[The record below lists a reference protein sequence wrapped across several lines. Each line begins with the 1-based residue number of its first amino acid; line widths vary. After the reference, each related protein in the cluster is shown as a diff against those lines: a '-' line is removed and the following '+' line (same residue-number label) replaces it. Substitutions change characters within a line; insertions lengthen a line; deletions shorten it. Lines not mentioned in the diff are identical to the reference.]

1 MGIQKMKKSYT
12 LLISI
17 VLITIFS
24 FLAIS
29 ILETKALRSSNL
41 SNQYLY
47 IQGKNNLDFFK
58 SYIKTID
65 LEDISNLEIKDELFN
80 INAKIQQKDSS
91 FIIDIFVKA
100 KDSDISL
107 YEQITKAQLTKE

>member
-1 MGIQKMKKSYT
+1 MKKSYT

-47 IQGKNNLDFFK
+47 IQGKNHLDFFK
-58 SYIKTID
+58 KYIID
-65 LEDISNLEIKDELFN
+65 SDLKDITQLEIKDDFFDIYAE
-80 INAKIQQKDSS
+80 IEKKDSI
-91 FIIDIFVKA
+91 FVIDIFVKA
-100 KDSDISL
+100 KDYDISL
-107 YEQITKAQLTKE
+107 YEQVTKN

>member
-1 MGIQKMKKSYT
+1 MKKSYI
-12 LLISI
+12 LLITI

-47 IQGKNNLDFFK
+47 IQGKNHLDFFK
-58 SYIKTID
+58 EYIINLD
-65 LEDISNLEIKDELFN
+65 LNDITHIEIKDDLFK
-80 INAKIQQKDSS
+80 IYAKIEKTEAI
-91 FIIDIFVKA
+91 FIVNIFVKA
-100 KDSDISL
+100 KDYDISL
-107 YEQITKAQLTKE
+107 YERIIKPL

>member
-47 IQGKNNLDFFK
+47 IQGKNHLDFFK

-65 LEDISNLEIKDELFN
+65 LEDISNLEIKDDFFD
-80 INAKIQQKDSS
+80 IYAKIEKNNSIS
-91 FIIDIFVKA
+91 TIHIFVKA
-100 KDSDISL
+100 KDYDVSL
-107 YEQITKAQLTKE
+107 YEKVVKE

>member
-47 IQGKNNLDFFK
+47 IQGKNHLDFFK

-65 LEDISNLEIKDELFN
+65 LEDISNLEIKDDFFD
-80 INAKIQQKDSS
+80 IYAKIEKKDSI
-91 FIIDIFVKA
+91 FTIDIFVKA
-100 KDSDISL
+100 KDYDISL
-107 YEQITKAQLTKE
+107 YEQVTKN

>member
-1 MGIQKMKKSYT
+1 MKKSYT

-29 ILETKALRSSNL
+29 ILETKSLRSSNL

-47 IQGKNNLDFFK
+47 IQGKNHLDFFK
-58 SYIKTID
+58 SYIKSVD
-65 LEDISNLEIKDELFN
+65 LTDISNLEIKDDFFN
-80 INAKIQQKDSS
+80 IYAKVEKKDST
-91 FIIDIFVKA
+91 FVVDIFVKE
-100 KDSDISL
+100 KNHDISL
-107 YEQITKAQLTKE
+107 YERFEKTN

>member
-12 LLISI
+12 LLITI

-29 ILETKALRSSNL
+29 ILETKSLRSSNL

-47 IQGKNNLDFFK
+47 IQGKNHLDFFK
-58 SYIKTID
+58 KYIID
-65 LEDISNLEIKDELFN
+65 SDLKDITHLEIKDELFN
-80 INAKIQQKDSS
+80 INAKIQQKDST
-91 FIIDIFVKA
+91 FIIDIFIKA
-100 KDSDISL
+100 KDYDISL
-107 YEQITKAQLTKE
+107 YEQITKE

>member
-1 MGIQKMKKSYT
+1 MGIKKMKKSYT

-29 ILETKALRSSNL
+29 ILETKALRSSNI

-47 IQGKNNLDFFK
+47 IQGKNHLIFLK
-58 SYIKTID
+58 SYIKSAD
-65 LEDISNLEIKDELFN
+65 LTDISNLEIKDDFFD
-80 INAKIQQKDSS
+80 IYAKIEKKDST
-91 FIIDIFVKA
+91 FVVDIFVKA
-100 KDSDISL
+100 KDYDISL
-107 YEQITKAQLTKE
+107 YEKFEKTN